1 MPNGGTATFTLAR
14 ISLHRRGIREPG
26 PRLGGSDANDAR
38 STTYPKMTHFSGS
51 SEPFVGV
58 TWPAI
63 PLSRRDALVVAHGRR
78 SEPQRRVLDPL
89 RTLPK
94 MSGGMAYAHLG
105 RSGLLVS
112 RIALGTMDFG
122 YLLDESSSFEVMDA
136 AVDAG
141 INHFDTADVYGGPQT
156 ADMTKGYGVSE
167 EVIGRWLQRSGRRDE
182 IVLATK
188 AYQPMGLGPN
198 DRRLSAYHLRRACE
212 ASLRR
217 LQTDHIDLYQ
227 MHHVDRATPWEEIWQ
242 ATEQLVRE
250 GKVTYLGSS
259 NFAAWDVALA
269 QSAANARHFLGLTS
283 EQCLYNVAKRAV
295 EMELVPALRSLGVGL
310 IAYSPLHAG
319 LLAGALQAV
328 ETAGAS
334 VDLLQP
340 VRGQLEAY
348 EALCREIG
356 AKPAHVALAWLLHQ
370 PVVSTALVGARSVD
384 QLQANLGGLALNLE
398 PAVLERLDHIWP
410 GPGEAPQA
418 YAW

>member
-1 MPNGGTATFTLAR
+1 MGRHIAVAGGVRTKA
-14 ISLHRRGIREPG
+14 SCPG
-26 PRLGGSDANDAR
+26 P
-38 STTYPKMTHFSGS
+38 
-51 SEPFVGV
+51 V
-58 TWPAI
+58 
-63 PLSRRDALVVAHGRR
+63 
-78 SEPQRRVLDPL
+78 
-89 RTLPK
+89 RTLPN
-94 MSGGMAYAHLG
+94 MSGGMTYAHLG

-122 YLLDESSSFEVMDA
+122 YLLDESSSFDVMDA

-156 ADMTKGYGVSE
+156 ADMAKGYGVSE

-188 AYQPMGLGPN
+188 VYQPMGLGPN

-242 ATEQLVRE
+242 AMEQLVRE
-250 GKVTYLGSS
+250 GKVTYVGSS

-269 QSAANARHFLGLTS
+269 QSAADARHLLGLTS
-283 EQCLYNVAKRAV
+283 EQCLYNLAKRAV
-295 EMELVPALRSLGVGL
+295 EIELVPALRSLGVGL

-319 LLAGALQAV
+319 LLAGALEAV
-328 ETAGAS
+328 ETGAAS
-334 VDLLQP
+334 VDLQQRVQP

-356 AKPAHVALAWLLHQ
+356 ARPADVALAWLLHQ
-370 PVVSTALVGARSVD
+370 PVVSTALVGARSVE
-384 QLQANLGGLALNLE
+384 QLQTNLGGLDAAPRTGCSATARPHLARSRRSATGLRLVRVTPE
-398 PAVLERLDHIWP
+398 PGLRTKRPLKAAVHAVLTCVTSPR
-410 GPGEAPQA
+410 
-418 YAW
+418 